1 MTSHEAGAAEEVP
14 MERGPVDVVV
24 LAAGEPGFDG
34 SVLTEPE
41 RLPADGPIRV
51 LDATVL
57 LDDDGGLAYA
67 LDLEDLPAEE
77 RTALAFIEAGT
88 EGLFDSYDSDLLI
101 EAWSLVQPE
110 TYQD

>member
-1 MTSHEAGAAEEVP
+1 MTSHEGGAAEEVP
-14 MERGPVDVVV
+14 MEHGQVDVVV
-24 LAAGEPGFDG
+24 LAAGEPRFDR
-34 SVLTEPE
+34 SVLTELE

-67 LDLEDLPAEE
+67 LDMEDLPAEE
-77 RTALAFIEAGT
+77 KTALGFIETGT
-88 EGLFDSYDSDLLI
+88 EGLFDSYDADLLI

-110 TYQD
+110 TCQD